1 MPEILAKTS
10 IGSYEVTI
18 ANSSLSK
25 IGKRAKSLV
34 RGTKA
39 FIVTDKNVMALY
51 LDKVSKSLSDSG
63 FVVSY
68 EAIVPGEES
77 KNSKILFSLYEKFH
91 EFGITR
97 SDLIVALGGG
107 VVGDLTGFAAAT
119 YLRGVPLIQVP
130 TTLLAQVDSSVGG
143 KTAIDLEFGKNLVGA
158 FYHPVAVIMDP
169 SVLASLPR
177 SIMNEGMAEVI
188 KYGCIRDVHLFEQIE
203 SNKMDL
209 EWILERCIHIKTAVV
224 AKDER
229 DSGERMLLNFGHTVG
244 HAIEKVTGYKQY
256 SHGQAVSIGMVIA
269 SKIGEKLGVTKQGTS
284 AKVKACLEKFAL
296 PTSCDLDI
304 DEILKAIRSDKK
316 TLSNTIYF
324 VLLKEIGEGI
334 LYPMNS
340 GVLDQVL
347 REVLTNA

>member
-18 ANSSLSK
+18 ANLSLSR

-39 FIVTDKNVMALY
+39 FIVTDTNVEKLY
-51 LDKVSKSLSDSG
+51 LSKVKESLETSG
-63 FVVSY
+63 FQVDSY
-68 EAIVPGEES
+68 AIVPGEES
-77 KNSKILFSLYEKFH
+77 KNAAMLFTLYEKFH
-91 EFGITR
+91 DFGITR

-107 VVGDLTGFAAAT
+107 VVGDLAGFSAAT

-143 KTAIDLEFGKNLVGA
+143 KTAIDLPFGKNLVGS
-158 FYHPVAVIMDP
+158 FYHPLAVIMDP
-169 SVLASLPR
+169 SVLATLPR

-209 EWILERCIHIKTAVV
+209 EWVLDRCIHIKTAVV
-224 AKDER
+224 SKDER
-229 DSGERMLLNFGHTVG
+229 DTGERMLLNFGHTIG
-244 HAIEKVTGYKQY
+244 HAIEKVTAYKTY
-256 SHGQAVSIGMVIA
+256 SHGQAVSIGMVVA
-269 SKIGEKLGVTKQGTS
+269 CKMGEKLGVTKPGT
-284 AKVKACLEKFAL
+284 ADKVKACLEKFGL
-296 PTSCDLDI
+296 PTQCDLPE
-304 DEILKAIRSDKK
+304 DEILTAIKSDKK
-316 TLSNTIYF
+316 TLSDTVYF

-334 LYPMNS
+334 LYPMDAKILN
-340 GVLDQVL
+340 QVL
-347 REVLTNA
+347 REVLKNA

>member
-10 IGSYEVTI
+10 IGSYEITI

-39 FIVTDKNVMALY
+39 FIVTDSNVAALY
-51 LDKVSKSLSDSG
+51 LAKVTKSLEESG
-63 FVVSY
+63 FKVESVVI
-68 EAIVPGEES
+68 EPGESS
-77 KNSKILFSLYEKFH
+77 KNAENLFMLYGKFNQA
-91 EFGITR
+91 GITR

-107 VVGDLTGFAAAT
+107 VIGDLTGFAAAT

-143 KTAIDLEFGKNLVGA
+143 KTAIDLPFGKNLVGS
-158 FYHPVAVIMDP
+158 FYHPLSVIMDP
-169 SVLASLPR
+169 SVLATLPR
-177 SIMNEGMAEVI
+177 TVMNEGMAEVI

-229 DSGERMLLNFGHTVG
+229 DTGERMLLNFGHTVG
-244 HAIEKVTGYKQY
+244 HAIEKVTDYKVY
-256 SHGQAVSIGMVIA
+256 SHGQAVSFGMVIA
-269 SKIGEKLGVTKQGTS
+269 CKIGEKLGVTKQGTT
-284 AKVKACLEKFAL
+284 KRVEACIEKFGL
-296 PTSCDLDI
+296 PLKFDLPVE
-304 DEILKAIRSDKK
+304 EIINAIRSDKK
-316 TLSNTIYF
+316 TLSDKIYF
-324 VLLKEIGEGI
+324 VLLKEIGEAI
-334 LYPMNS
+334 LHPMDFS
-340 GVLDQVL
+340 VLSQLL
-347 REVLTNA
+347 REVL